1 MLSAKLNIIILTFV
15 LILGV
20 GCSNNTQGLDQ
31 ALIDKAGAPLLKGL
45 GSHTH
50 KITSDI
56 EGVQRYFDQGLIMAF
71 AFNHAES
78 IRSFKAAQKLDPTCA
93 MCYWGEAL
101 ALGPNINV
109 NSDGKVIMAPD
120 NRVQAFAAI
129 SKASSL
135 MANASEAEQAYIT
148 ALSVRYDGNPESS
161 RAPMDIAYATAMENL
176 SIKYPM
182 DNDAASLFAE
192 SLMNTMPWNYWAE
205 DGDPKPDTVKVLNSL
220 ESVLAANP
228 NHPLAIHLYIHAVE
242 ASSDPSRAEKP
253 ADRLAALVPGAG
265 HLVHMPAHI
274 YWRVGRYH
282 DASVANIEAAKVDED
297 YIAQCNAQ
305 GFYPALY
312 YPHNVHFLWA
322 ASTMEGRSQLSI
334 DSALKVS
341 KYVRVE
347 QIKQIPFLEFFHTI
361 PLLSYVR
368 FAKWEEILS
377 YKKPIDEFKFSLGLY
392 HYARSIAFA
401 STGDVISAI
410 SEQEK
415 ILPLKDADEIKVIIK
430 AGQPSDKLLEI
441 SHFLALG
448 QIELARNNY
457 LKAIDYFNVAVDIQD
472 ALPYREPEFW
482 YYPTR
487 QSLGH
492 ALMLNKNFE
501 EAVKVFNKDL
511 ENYPRN
517 GWSFYGLHKAHQ
529 SLENKNQSQDAL
541 DKFKEIWQFSDVELQ
556 SSVIY

>member
-1 MLSAKLNIIILTFV
+1 MLKINSSLALFSIFLF
-15 LILGV
+15 L
-20 GCSNNTQGLDQ
+20 GCSNNSDILL
-31 ALIDKAGAPLLKGL
+31 ADKAGAPLLNGL
-45 GSHTH
+45 GKHSHR
-50 KITSDI
+50 ISSNVD
-56 EGVQRYFDQGLIMAF
+56 GVQRYFDQGLIMAF

-78 IRSFKAAQKLDPTCA
+78 IRSFKAAQRLDPNCA
-93 MCYWGEAL
+93 MCFWGEAL

-109 NSDGKVIMAPD
+109 NSDGKVIMAPK
-120 NRVQAFAAI
+120 NRVAAFKAI
-129 SKASSL
+129 NTAITLSKSAS
-135 MANASEAEQAYIT
+135 AEEQAYIS
-148 ALSVRYDGNPESS
+148 ALATRYDGDPKTDRE
-161 RAPMDIAYATAMENL
+161 PLDKAYANAMETL
-176 SIKYPM
+176 SKRYPE

-192 SLMNTMPWNYWAE
+192 ALMNTMPWNYWAE
-205 DGDPKPDTVKVLNSL
+205 DGDPKPDTVKVIDSL
-220 ESVLAANP
+220 ESVLENNP

-242 ASSDPSRAEKP
+242 ASSDPARAEGP
-253 ADRLAALVPGAG
+253 ADRLAKLVPGAG

-274 YWRVGRYH
+274 YWRIGRYH
-282 DASVANIEAAKVDED
+282 DASLANIEAAKVDED

-322 ASTMEGRSQLSI
+322 ASTMEGRSKLSI

-368 FAKWEEILS
+368 FAKWDEILA
-377 YKKPIDEFKFSLGLY
+377 YEKPIDEFKFSLGLY

-401 STGDVISAI
+401 STGDVKKAKF
-410 SEQEK
+410 EQEK
-415 ILPLKDADEIKVIIK
+415 ILPLKDSPEIKVIIK

-441 SHFLALG
+441 ANHLAMG
-448 QIELARNNY
+448 QIAMVNSNLDASIMHF
-457 LKAIDYFNVAVDIQD
+457 KMAVETQD

-492 ALMLNKNFE
+492 ALMLSKNFK
-501 EAVKVFNKDL
+501 EAVSVFNQDLKD
-511 ENYPRN
+511 YPRN
-517 GWSFYGLHKAHQ
+517 GWSYFGLYKAHKALGNAEL
-529 SLENKNQSQDAL
+529 SDKALENHND
-541 DKFKEIWQFSDVELQ
+541 IWQMSDVKLE
-556 SSVIY
+556 SSIIY

>member
-1 MLSAKLNIIILTFV
+1 MIKIKFSLALFSIFIISSCV
-15 LILGV
+15 KY
-20 GCSNNTQGLDQ
+20 SDA
-31 ALIDKAGAPLLKGL
+31 ALADKAGAPLLKGL
-45 GSHTH
+45 GDHSHN
-50 KITSDI
+50 ISSNVY
-56 EGVQRYFDQGLIMAF
+56 GVQRYFDQGMMMAF

-78 IRSFKAAQKLDPTCA
+78 IRSFKAAQKLDPSCA
-93 MCYWGEAL
+93 MCFWGEAL

-109 NSDGKVIMAPD
+109 NSDGKVIMAPQ
-120 NRVQAFAAI
+120 NRVLAFKAI
-129 SKASSL
+129 NKAITLSKSVSVK
-135 MANASEAEQAYIT
+135 EKAYIA
-148 ALSVRYDGNPESS
+148 ALAKRYDGNPETN
-161 RAPMDIAYATAMENL
+161 REPLDIAYANAMEIL
-176 SIKYPM
+176 SKTYPE

-192 SLMNTMPWNYWAE
+192 ALMNTMPWNYWAE
-205 DGDPKPDTVKVLNSL
+205 DGDPKPDTIKVIYSL
-220 ESVLAANP
+220 ESVLEKNP

-242 ASSDPSRAEKP
+242 ASSDPARAEGP
-253 ADRLAALVPGAG
+253 ADRLAELVPGAG

-282 DASVANIEAAKVDED
+282 DASLANIEAAKVDED

-322 ASTMEGRSQLSI
+322 ASTMEGRSKLSI

-368 FAKWEEILS
+368 FAKWNEIFS
-377 YKKPIDEFKFSLGLY
+377 YEKPIEEFKFSLGLY
-392 HYARSIAFA
+392 HYARAIAFA
-401 STGDVISAI
+401 SIGNV
-410 SEQEK
+410 EQAKIEQQK
-415 ILPLKDADEIKVIIK
+415 ILPLKDTPEIKVIIK

-441 SHFLALG
+441 ANHLAMG
-448 QIELARNNY
+448 QIELANSN
-457 LKAIDYFNVAVDIQD
+457 LDASIMHFKMAVETQD

-492 ALMLNKNFE
+492 VLLANKDFK
-501 EAVKVFNKDL
+501 EAIVVFKKDL
-511 ENYPRN
+511 EDYPRN
-517 GWSFYGLHKAHQ
+517 GWSYFGLHKAH
-529 SLENKNQSQDAL
+529 KAL
-541 DKFKEIWQFSDVELQ
+541 GNEILSDEALAKHKSIWQMSDIELQ
-556 SSVIY
+556 SSIIF

>member
-1 MLSAKLNIIILTFV
+1 MLKIKFSLVCLSIFL
-15 LILGV
+15 LLGCV
-20 GCSNNTQGLDQ
+20 NNSDTSISN
-31 ALIDKAGAPLLKGL
+31 KAGAPLLKGL
-45 GSHTH
+45 GDHSH
-50 KITSDI
+50 KISSNVY
-56 EGVQRYFDQGLIMAF
+56 GVQRYFDQGLVLAF

-78 IRSFKAAQKLDPTCA
+78 IRSFKAAQKLDPSCA
-93 MCYWGEAL
+93 MCFWGEAL

-109 NSDGKVIMAPD
+109 NSDGKVIMAPQ
-120 NRVQAFAAI
+120 NRLAAFKAI
-129 SKASSL
+129 NTAIALSKSASTK
-135 MANASEAEQAYIT
+135 EQAYIS
-148 ALSVRYDGNPESS
+148 ALATRYDGNPDTNRE
-161 RAPMDIAYATAMENL
+161 PLDIAYANAMEIL
-176 SIKYPM
+176 ADRYPE
-182 DNDAASLFAE
+182 DDDAASLFAE
-192 SLMNTMPWNYWAE
+192 ALMNTMPWNYWAE
-205 DGDPKPDTVKVLNSL
+205 DGDPKPDTVKVIDRL
-220 ESVLAANP
+220 ESVLEKNQ

-242 ASSDPSRAEKP
+242 ASSDPARAEGP
-253 ADRLAALVPGAG
+253 ADRLAKLVPGAG

-282 DASVANIEAAKVDED
+282 DASLANIQAAKVDEE

-322 ASTMEGRSQLSI
+322 ASTMEGRSKLSI

-368 FAKWEEILS
+368 FAKWDKILS
-377 YKKPIDEFKFSLGLY
+377 YEKPIEDFKFSLGIY

-401 STGDVISAI
+401 SKGDVKKAKF
-410 SEQEK
+410 EQEK
-415 ILPLKDADEIKVIIK
+415 ILPLKDSPEIKVIIK

-441 SHFLALG
+441 ANHLAMG
-448 QIELARNNY
+448 QIAMVNSNLDASIMHF
-457 LKAIDYFNVAVDIQD
+457 KMAVETQD

-492 ALMLNKNFE
+492 ALMLNKNFK
-501 EAVKVFNKDL
+501 EAVSVFNQDLKD
-511 ENYPRN
+511 YPRN
-517 GWSFYGLHKAHQ
+517 GWSYYGLYKAYKALGNNELSNEALIKHQ
-529 SLENKNQSQDAL
+529 
-541 DKFKEIWQFSDVELQ
+541 EIWQMSDVELK
-556 SSVIY
+556 SSIIY

>member
-1 MLSAKLNIIILTFV
+1 MIKIKFSLALFSIFIISSCV
-15 LILGV
+15 KY
-20 GCSNNTQGLDQ
+20 SDA
-31 ALIDKAGAPLLKGL
+31 ALADKAGAPLLKGL
-45 GSHTH
+45 GDHSHN
-50 KITSDI
+50 ISSNVY
-56 EGVQRYFDQGLIMAF
+56 GVQRYFDQGMMMAF

-78 IRSFKAAQKLDPTCA
+78 IRSFKAAQKLDPNCA
-93 MCYWGEAL
+93 MCFWGEAL

-109 NSDGKVIMAPD
+109 NSDGKVIMAPQ
-120 NRVQAFAAI
+120 NRVLAFRAI
-129 SKASSL
+129 NKAITLSKSVSVK
-135 MANASEAEQAYIT
+135 EKAYIA
-148 ALSVRYDGNPESS
+148 ALAKRYDGNPETN
-161 RAPMDIAYATAMENL
+161 REPLDIAYANAMEIL
-176 SIKYPM
+176 SKTYPE

-192 SLMNTMPWNYWAE
+192 ALMNTMPWNYWAE
-205 DGDPKPDTVKVLNSL
+205 DGDPKPDTIKVIYSL
-220 ESVLAANP
+220 ESVLEKNP

-242 ASSDPSRAEKP
+242 ASSDPSRAEGP
-253 ADRLAALVPGAG
+253 ADRLAELVPGAG

-282 DASVANIEAAKVDED
+282 DASLANIEAAKVDED

-322 ASTMEGRSQLSI
+322 ASTMEGRSKLSI

-368 FAKWEEILS
+368 FAKWNEIFS
-377 YKKPIDEFKFSLGLY
+377 YEKPIEEFKFSLGLY
-392 HYARSIAFA
+392 HYARAIAFA
-401 STGDVISAI
+401 SIGNV
-410 SEQEK
+410 EQAKIEQQK
-415 ILPLKDADEIKVIIK
+415 ILPLKDTPEIKVIIK

-441 SHFLALG
+441 ANHLAMG
-448 QIELARNNY
+448 QIELANSN
-457 LKAIDYFNVAVDIQD
+457 LDASIMHFKMAVETQD

-492 ALMLNKNFE
+492 VLLANKDFK
-501 EAVKVFNKDL
+501 EAIVVFKKDL
-511 ENYPRN
+511 EDYPRN
-517 GWSFYGLHKAHQ
+517 GWSYFGLHKAH
-529 SLENKNQSQDAL
+529 KAL
-541 DKFKEIWQFSDVELQ
+541 GNEILSDEALAKHKSIWQMSDIELQ
-556 SSVIY
+556 SSIIF

>member
-1 MLSAKLNIIILTFV
+1 MLKIKFSLVCLSIFL
-15 LILGV
+15 LLG
-20 GCSNNTQGLDQ
+20 CINNSDTS
-31 ALIDKAGAPLLKGL
+31 ISSKAGAPLLKGL
-45 GSHTH
+45 GDHSH
-50 KITSDI
+50 KISSNFY
-56 EGVQRYFDQGLIMAF
+56 GVQRYFDQGLVLAF

-78 IRSFKAAQKLDPTCA
+78 IRSFKAAQRLDPSCA
-93 MCYWGEAL
+93 MCFWGEAL

-109 NSDGKVIMAPD
+109 NSDGKVIMAPQ
-120 NRVQAFAAI
+120 NRVAAFKAI
-129 SKASSL
+129 NTAITLSKSS
-135 MANASEAEQAYIT
+135 SPKEQAYIS
-148 ALSVRYDGNPESS
+148 ALATRYDGNINTDREPL
-161 RAPMDIAYATAMENL
+161 DIAYANAMEAL
-176 SIKYPM
+176 SQKYPE

-192 SLMNTMPWNYWAE
+192 ALMNTMPWNYWAE
-205 DGDPKPDTVKVLNSL
+205 DGNPKPDTVKVIDSL
-220 ESVLAANP
+220 ELVLEKNP

-242 ASSDPSRAEKP
+242 ASSDPARAEEP
-253 ADRLAALVPGAG
+253 ADRLANLVPGAG

-282 DASVANIEAAKVDED
+282 DASLANIEAAKVDED

-334 DSALKVS
+334 DSALKVA

-368 FAKWEEILS
+368 FAKWDEILT
-377 YKKPIDEFKFSLGLY
+377 YEKPIEEFKFSLGLY

-401 STGDVISAI
+401 SKGNIELAKT
-410 SEQEK
+410 EQQK
-415 ILPLKDADEIKVIIK
+415 ILPLKDAPEIKVIIK

-441 SHFLALG
+441 ANHLAMG
-448 QIELARNNY
+448 QIELATNN
-457 LKAIDYFNVAVDIQD
+457 LDSAIMHFKMAVETQD
-472 ALPYREPEFW
+472 ELPYREPEFW

-492 ALMLNKNFE
+492 ALLLNKNFD
-501 EAVKVFNKDL
+501 EAVSVFNQDL
-511 ENYPRN
+511 EDYPRN
-517 GWSFYGLHKAHQ
+517 GWSYFGLYKAHKALGNAEL
-529 SLENKNQSQDAL
+529 SDRALEKHND
-541 DKFKEIWQFSDVELQ
+541 IWQMSDVKLE
-556 SSVIY
+556 SSIIY

>member
-1 MLSAKLNIIILTFV
+1 MLKINSSLALFSIFLF
-15 LILGV
+15 L
-20 GCSNNTQGLDQ
+20 GCSNNSDILL
-31 ALIDKAGAPLLKGL
+31 ADKAGAPLLNGL
-45 GSHTH
+45 GKHSHR
-50 KITSDI
+50 ISSNVD
-56 EGVQRYFDQGLIMAF
+56 GVQRYFDQGLIMAF

-78 IRSFKAAQKLDPTCA
+78 IRSFKAAQRLDPNCA
-93 MCYWGEAL
+93 MCFWGEAL

-109 NSDGKVIMAPD
+109 NSDGKVIMAPK
-120 NRVQAFAAI
+120 NRVAAFKAI
-129 SKASSL
+129 NTAITLSKSAS
-135 MANASEAEQAYIT
+135 AEEQAYIS
-148 ALSVRYDGNPESS
+148 ALATRYDGDPKTDRE
-161 RAPMDIAYATAMENL
+161 PLDKAYANAMETL
-176 SIKYPM
+176 SKRYPE

-192 SLMNTMPWNYWAE
+192 ALMNTMPWNYWAE
-205 DGDPKPDTVKVLNSL
+205 DGDPKPDTVKVIDRL
-220 ESVLAANP
+220 ESVLEKNQ

-242 ASSDPSRAEKP
+242 ASSDPARAEGP
-253 ADRLAALVPGAG
+253 ADRLAKLVPGAG

-274 YWRVGRYH
+274 YWRIGRYH
-282 DASVANIEAAKVDED
+282 DASLANIEAAKVDED

-322 ASTMEGRSQLSI
+322 ASTMEGRSKLSI

-368 FAKWEEILS
+368 FAKWDEILA
-377 YKKPIDEFKFSLGLY
+377 YEKPIDEFKFSLGLY

-401 STGDVISAI
+401 STGNIEQAI
-410 SEQEK
+410 KEQEK
-415 ILPLKDADEIKVIIK
+415 ILPLKDAPEIKVIIR

-441 SHFLALG
+441 ANHLAMG
-448 QIELARNNY
+448 QIELANMN
-457 LKAIDYFNVAVDIQD
+457 LAASIMHFKMAVETQD

-492 ALMLNKNFE
+492 ALLLNKDFE
-501 EAVKVFNKDL
+501 EAVSVFNQDLKD
-511 ENYPRN
+511 YPRN
-517 GWSFYGLHKAHQ
+517 GWSYYGLYKAYKA
-529 SLENKNQSQDAL
+529 LNKAELSNEAL
-541 DKFKEIWQFSDVELQ
+541 TKHVEIWQMSDIELK
-556 SSVIY
+556 SSIIY

>member
-1 MLSAKLNIIILTFV
+1 MLKIKFSLVCLF
-15 LILGV
+15 LFSLLGCV
-20 GCSNNTQGLDQ
+20 NNSDTSLS
-31 ALIDKAGAPLLKGL
+31 IKAGAPLLKGL
-45 GSHTH
+45 GNHSH
-50 KITSDI
+50 KISSNI
-56 EGVQRYFDQGLIMAF
+56 YGVQRYFDQGLIMAF

-78 IRSFKAAQKLDPTCA
+78 IRSFKAAQKLDPDCA
-93 MCYWGEAL
+93 MCFWGEAL

-109 NSDGKVIMAPD
+109 NSDGKVIMAPQ
-120 NRVQAFAAI
+120 NRIAAFKAI
-129 SKASSL
+129 NTAITLSKSVSNKEQDYISALATRYNGDPDTGRESL
-135 MANASEAEQAYIT
+135 
-148 ALSVRYDGNPESS
+148 
-161 RAPMDIAYATAMENL
+161 DIAYANAMENL
-176 SIKYPM
+176 SKNYPE

-192 SLMNTMPWNYWAE
+192 ALMNTMPWNYWAE
-205 DGDPKPDTVKVLNSL
+205 DGDPKPDTVKVIDSL
-220 ESVLAANP
+220 ESVLEKNP

-242 ASSDPSRAEKP
+242 ASSDPARAEGP
-253 ADRLAALVPGAG
+253 ADRLAKLVPGAG

-274 YWRVGRYH
+274 YWRLGRYH
-282 DASVANIEAAKVDED
+282 DASLANIEAAKVDED

-322 ASTMEGRSQLSI
+322 ASTMEGRSKLSI

-368 FAKWEEILS
+368 FAKWDEILS
-377 YKKPIDEFKFSLGLY
+377 YKKPIEEFKFSLGLY

-401 STGDVISAI
+401 SRGDIDKAI
-410 SEQEK
+410 DEQLK
-415 ILPLKDADEIKVIIK
+415 ILPLKDTPEIKVIIK

-441 SHFLALG
+441 ANHLAKG
-448 QIELARNNY
+448 QIELVSMNLDASIMHFRM
-457 LKAIDYFNVAVDIQD
+457 AVEAQD

-492 ALMLNKNFE
+492 ALMVNKDYND
-501 EAVKVFNKDL
+501 AVTVFNQDLKD
-511 ENYPRN
+511 YPRN
-517 GWSFYGLHKAHQ
+517 GWSYYGLYKAHKALGNKELSDEALIKHQ
-529 SLENKNQSQDAL
+529 
-541 DKFKEIWQFSDVELQ
+541 EIWQMSDVKLK
-556 SSVIY
+556 SSIIY

>member
-1 MLSAKLNIIILTFV
+1 MLKINSSLALFSIFLFI
-15 LILGV
+15 
-20 GCSNNTQGLDQ
+20 GCSNNSDIML
-31 ALIDKAGAPLLKGL
+31 ADKAGAPLLNGL
-45 GSHTH
+45 GKHSHR
-50 KITSDI
+50 ISSNVD
-56 EGVQRYFDQGLIMAF
+56 GVQRYFDQGLIMAF

-78 IRSFKAAQKLDPTCA
+78 IRSFKAAQRLDPNCA
-93 MCYWGEAL
+93 MCFWGEAL

-109 NSDGKVIMAPD
+109 NSDGKVIMAPK
-120 NRVQAFAAI
+120 NRVAAFKAI
-129 SKASSL
+129 NTAITLSKSAS
-135 MANASEAEQAYIT
+135 AEEQAYIS
-148 ALSVRYDGNPESS
+148 ALATRYDGDPKTDRE
-161 RAPMDIAYATAMENL
+161 PLDKAYANAMETL
-176 SIKYPM
+176 SKRYPE

-192 SLMNTMPWNYWAE
+192 ALMNTMPWNYWAE
-205 DGDPKPDTVKVLNSL
+205 DGDPKPDTVKVIDSL
-220 ESVLAANP
+220 ESVLENNP

-242 ASSDPSRAEKP
+242 ASSDPARAEGP
-253 ADRLAALVPGAG
+253 ADRLAKLVPGAG

-274 YWRVGRYH
+274 YWRIGRYH
-282 DASVANIEAAKVDED
+282 DASLANIEAAKVDED

-322 ASTMEGRSQLSI
+322 ASTMEGRSKLSI

-368 FAKWEEILS
+368 FAKWDEILA
-377 YKKPIDEFKFSLGLY
+377 YEKPIDEFKFSLGLY

-401 STGDVISAI
+401 STGNIEQAI
-410 SEQEK
+410 KEQEK
-415 ILPLKDADEIKVIIK
+415 ILPLKDAPEIKVIIR

-441 SHFLALG
+441 ANHLAMG
-448 QIELARNNY
+448 QIELANMN
-457 LKAIDYFNVAVDIQD
+457 LAASIMHFKMAVETQD

-492 ALMLNKNFE
+492 ALLLNKDFE
-501 EAVKVFNKDL
+501 EAVSVFNQDLKD
-511 ENYPRN
+511 YPRN
-517 GWSFYGLHKAHQ
+517 GWSYYGLYKAYKA
-529 SLENKNQSQDAL
+529 LNKAELSNEAL
-541 DKFKEIWQFSDVELQ
+541 TKHVEIWQMSDIELK
-556 SSVIY
+556 SSIIY